1 MSALPIL
8 DHDSSLP
15 PVRSEQGRAR
25 ILAVDDDPEVREIA
39 IAALQTAN
47 YEPWPAASAEEAL
60 EILGDRGLP
69 HLAIV
74 DIRLPGL
81 DGFALCEKI
90 HEISDVPILVLT
102 VVDKSETVVSTI
114 ERFAEDYMIKPFNPA
129 ELTARIGR
137 ILRRMGDF
145 TYTLQPQIRVDEHLS
160 VDFVQQRAI
169 VNGRPLALT
178 PTETKLLY
186 ILMRNAGKTVLT
198 SLILRRV
205 WAENEAD
212 ENTLRVHIHRLRQK
226 IEISPSRP
234 RYVVTERGV
243 GYSFIPPG

>member
-1 MSALPIL
+1 MAVT
-8 DHDSSLP
+8 
-15 PVRSEQGRAR
+15 PVSEQGPGLPAGDPGEPGVR
-25 ILAVDDDPEVREIA
+25 ILAVDDDSEVRQVIV
-39 IAALQTAN
+39 AALEKADYTV
-47 YEPWPAASAEEAL
+47 WPAASAEEAL
-60 EILGDRGLP
+60 ELLEERGLP

-81 DGFALCEKI
+81 DGLALCQKI
-90 HEISDVPILVLT
+90 HDISDVPVLVLT
-102 VVDKSETVVSTI
+102 VIDKQETVVSTI
-114 ERFAEDYMIKPFNPA
+114 ERFAEDYMIKPFNPP

-145 TYTLQPQIRVDEHLS
+145 TYTLEPQIQVDDHLS

-169 VNGRPLALT
+169 VGGRPLALT

-198 SLILRRV
+198 SFILRRV
-205 WAENEAD
+205 WAQDEAD

-226 IEISPSRP
+226 IEVSPSRP

>member
-1 MSALPIL
+1 MK
-8 DHDSSLP
+8 LP
-15 PVRSEQGRAR
+15 PEESSTPTRAR
-25 ILAVDDDPEVREIA
+25 ILAVDDDPEVRRITRATLEKAGYEIWEA
-39 IAALQTAN
+39 D
-47 YEPWPAASAEEAL
+47 SAERAL
-60 EILGDRGLP
+60 ELLAERGLP

-81 DGFALCEKI
+81 DGLALCQKI
-90 HEISDVPILVLT
+90 HEISDVPVMMLT
-102 VVDKSETVVSTI
+102 VVDKVETVVATI
-114 ERFAEDYMIKPFNPA
+114 EKYAEDYMIKPFNPS

-145 TYTLQPQIRVDEHLS
+145 SYTLQPEVTVDEHLS

-169 VNGRPLALT
+169 VNQRPLALT

-198 SLILRRV
+198 EYILARV
-205 WAENEAD
+205 WPHERAD

-226 IEISPSRP
+226 IETAPSRP

-243 GYSFIPPG
+243 GYSFLAP

>member
-1 MSALPIL
+1 MAAIPVSESTVTLP
-8 DHDSSLP
+8 SESTR
-15 PVRSEQGRAR
+15 PVTR
-25 ILAVDDDPEVREIA
+25 ILTVDDDPEVREVTT
-39 IAALQTAN
+39 AALQSAG
-47 YEPWPAASAEEAL
+47 YEAWSASSAEEAL
-60 EILGDRGLP
+60 EVLEERGLP

-81 DGFALCEKI
+81 DGIALCDRI
-90 HEISDVPILVLT
+90 HDISDVPIIVLT
-102 VVDKSETVVSTI
+102 VIDKQETVVSTI
-114 ERFAEDYMIKPFNPA
+114 EHCADDYVVKPFHPA
-129 ELTARIGR
+129 ELTARVGR
-137 ILRRMGDF
+137 ILRRVGDF
-145 TYTLQPQIRVDEHLS
+145 SYTLQPEVMVDEHLS
-160 VDFVQQRAI
+160 IDFVRQRAI
-169 VNGRPLALT
+169 VAGRPLALT

-205 WAENEAD
+205 WASNEAD

-243 GYSFIPPG
+243 GYSFIPPN